1 MRPWLSCAKPD
12 IKEICKMLNN
22 GILLI
27 NFFVLENKVTFHKN
41 MYVYISQ
48 AFIVIFKWINFPA
61 LISNMINTDR
71 YNEMKAPCSFQQIL
85 RM

>member
-1 MRPWLSCAKPD
+1 
-12 IKEICKMLNN
+12 
-22 GILLI
+22 
-27 NFFVLENKVTFHKN
+27 

-71 YNEMKAPCSFQQIL
+71 YNEMKAPCGFQQIL